1 MSINDEEIKKLA
13 SLSRLDLSEQERKE
27 INADLKEILGLAEK
41 INEVDTTGVEPTYH
55 ALPLNNVMRD
65 DEERPSP
72 DPQKV
77 LKYAPESSDGFFV
90 VPQVIE
96 EQ

>member
-72 DPQKV
+72 DPKKV
-77 LKYAPESSDGFFV
+77 LKHAPESSDGFFV